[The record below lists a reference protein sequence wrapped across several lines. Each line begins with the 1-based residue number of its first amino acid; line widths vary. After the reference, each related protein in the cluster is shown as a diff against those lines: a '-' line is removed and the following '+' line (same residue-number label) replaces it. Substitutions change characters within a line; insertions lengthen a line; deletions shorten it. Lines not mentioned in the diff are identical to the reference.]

1 MSASIPLGWE
11 VVARE
16 IASAVLDTGTEGYF
30 TISIENDVYPDLYI
44 QGTWNSEEEIWIEIS
59 PTEDG
64 ADLVAERL
72 IAMGW
77 NRPNDDVPNYWKE
90 LSWDES
96 KVEEISAEYT
106 QAIQLFGLAA
116 DDCELQVSIE
126 TEK

>member
-30 TISIENDVYPDLYI
+30 TISIENEVYPDLYI

>member
-1 MSASIPLGWE
+1 MSASIPSGWE
-11 VVARE
+11 TIARE

-30 TISIENDVYPDLYI
+30 TISIENDVYLDLYI
-44 QGTWNSEEEIWIEIS
+44 QGTWNSDEEIWIEVS

-64 ADLVAERL
+64 ADRVAQNL

-77 NRPNDDVPNYWKE
+77 NEPNDDVPNYWKE
-90 LSWDES
+90 LSWDENN
-96 KVEEISAEYT
+96 VAEIAAEFT
-106 QAIQLFGLAA
+106 QAIKLFGLTA

>member
-11 VVARE
+11 AIARE
-16 IASAVLDTGTEGYF
+16 IASAVLDTGTEGFF

-64 ADLVAERL
+64 AELVAENL

-77 NRPNDDVPNYWKE
+77 NEPNDDVPNFWKT
-90 LSWDES
+90 LDWDES
-96 KVEEISAEYT
+96 QVSEVAAEYT
-106 QAIQLFGLAA
+106 QAIELFGVPA

>member
-11 VVARE
+11 LVARE

-44 QGTWNSEEEIWIEIS
+44 QGTWNSEDEIWIEIS

-96 KVEEISAEYT
+96 KVEEISAEYS

>member
-11 VVARE
+11 TIAHE
-16 IASAVLDTGTEGYF
+16 IASAVLDTGTEGFF

-64 ADLVAERL
+64 AELVAEKL

-77 NRPNDDVPNYWKE
+77 NEPNDDVPNFWKT
-90 LSWDES
+90 LDWDES
-96 KVEEISAEYT
+96 RVAEVAAQYT
-106 QAIQLFGLAA
+106 QAIELFGVPA
-116 DDCELQVSIE
+116 DDCELQISIE

>member
-44 QGTWNSEEEIWIEIS
+44 QGTWNSVEEIWIEIS

>member
-1 MSASIPLGWE
+1 MSTSIPLGWE
-11 VVARE
+11 AIARE

-96 KVEEISAEYT
+96 NVEEIAAEYT